1 MLLNNCHKLSALWND
16 TDLDIRRAR
25 RLVRLDLPGSRS
37 CGSGSFSLFAH
48 DSVVP
53 VPMPDRT
60 AWYDESGGAA
70 DHCPLAASPMTIN
83 LLTRYRPLYL
93 VRHSPFYLP
102 LPICHAV
109 APATVCCRCVPV
121 WVQSTRRTAAARLE
135 SLGERCFQA
144 LVPLLYDAVGLRTF
158 YGIDKSL
165 RNTCCRINKLE

>member
-1 MLLNNCHKLSALWND
+1 
-16 TDLDIRRAR
+16 
-25 RLVRLDLPGSRS
+25 VRLDLPGSRS

-165 RNTCCRINKLE
+165 RKTCCRINKLE